1 MRFVVLL
8 FLLSI
13 YVYFKGCSAGMD
25 FWRKKLSLSDIRH
38 RYLHYFILHITFKG
52 PLTDDA
58 AESVGQPGDAAP
70 AADLADPGDKCSL
83 LLNMQ
88 ALELR
93 LGLRE
98 EILYH

>member
-58 AESVGQPGDAAP
+58 AESVGQHGDAAP
-70 AADLADPGDKCSL
+70 AADKCSL

-98 EILYH
+98 ELLYH

>member
-13 YVYFKGCSAGMD
+13 YVYFKGCSAGMEE
-25 FWRKKLSLSDIRH
+25 IIHMRH

-52 PLTDDA
+52 PLTTDA
-58 AESVGQPGDAAP
+58 AESVGQHGDAAP
-70 AADLADPGDKCSL
+70 AADPADPGDKCSL
-83 LLNMQ
+83 LLNIQ

>member
-13 YVYFKGCSAGMD
+13 YVYFKGCSAGMEE
-25 FWRKKLSLSDIRH
+25 IIHMRH
-38 RYLHYFILHITFKG
+38 RYLHYFITHITFKG
-52 PLTDDA
+52 PLTTDA
-58 AESVGQPGDAAP
+58 AESVGQPGEAARA
-70 AADLADPGDKCSL
+70 AADLADPRDQCSL
-83 LLNMQ
+83 LLNIQ

>member
-1 MRFVVLL
+1 MRLVVLL

-13 YVYFKGCSAGMD
+13 YVYFKGCSAGMEE
-25 FWRKKLSLSDIRH
+25 IIHMRH
-38 RYLHYFILHITFKG
+38 RYLHYFITHITFKG
-52 PLTDDA
+52 PLTTDA
-58 AESVGQPGDAAP
+58 AESVGQLGAAAP
-70 AADLADPGDKCSL
+70 AADLADPRDQCSL
-83 LLNMQ
+83 LLNIQ